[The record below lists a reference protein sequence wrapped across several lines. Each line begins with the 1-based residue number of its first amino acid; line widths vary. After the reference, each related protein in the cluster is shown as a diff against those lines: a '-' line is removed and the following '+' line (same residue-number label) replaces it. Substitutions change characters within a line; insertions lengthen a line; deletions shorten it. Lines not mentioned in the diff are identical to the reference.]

1 MKNIILAL
9 ILISFLASC
18 GPYSFSGAS
27 TGGISTVYIP
37 VFENETIEYGL
48 GEELTNKITAAIVA
62 DNTLK
67 VVNKD
72 EADAYIS
79 GKVIS
84 FKKSSETYNKE
95 DQVQE
100 YRVDV
105 TVNVSFVKPNGE
117 AVWEEPRISSFGVYQ
132 ADTETEDE
140 GKTQALEKLAEIIV
154 NRTVRNW

>member
-1 MKNIILAL
+1 VKKIMLA
-9 ILISFLASC
+9 IFLISSFVSC
-18 GPYSFSGAS
+18 GPYSFSGAT
-27 TGGISTVYIP
+27 TGGIKTVYIP

-48 GEELTNKITAAIVA
+48 GEELTNKITEAIVS

-67 VVNKD
+67 VVDKD
-72 EADAYIS
+72 AADAYIS

-84 FKKSSETYNKE
+84 FKKSSETYNIE

-100 YRVDV
+100 YRIDV
-105 TVNVSFVKPNGE
+105 AVNVSFIKPNGE
-117 AVWEEPRISSFGVYQ
+117 AIWEEPRISSFGVYQ

-140 GKTQALEKLAEIIV
+140 GKTEALEKLAEIIV

>member
-1 MKNIILAL
+1 VKNIILAL
-9 ILISFLASC
+9 LLISFLASC
-18 GPYSFSGAS
+18 GPYSFSGAT
-27 TGGISTVYIP
+27 TGGIETVYIP

-48 GEELTNKITAAIVA
+48 GEELTTKITSAIVA

-67 VVNKD
+67 VVDQND
-72 EADAYIS
+72 ADAFIS

-84 FKKSSETYNKE
+84 YKKSSETYNIQ

-105 TVNVSFVKPNGE
+105 AVNVSFVKPNGD
-117 AVWEEPRISSFGVYQ
+117 VIWEEPRISSFGVYE
-132 ADTETEDE
+132 AETETEDE
-140 GKTQALEKLAEIIV
+140 GKTEALEKLAEIIV

>member
-1 MKNIILAL
+1 VKNIILAF

-27 TGGISTVYIP
+27 TGGIRTVYIP
-37 VFENETIEYGL
+37 VFDNETIEYGL

-117 AVWEEPRISSFGVYQ
+117 AVWEDPRISSFGVYQ

>member
-1 MKNIILAL
+1 MKNIVLTLLLVA
-9 ILISFLASC
+9 FLASC

-27 TGGISTVYIP
+27 TGGIETVYIP
-37 VFENETIEYGL
+37 VFDNETIEYGL
-48 GEELTNKITAAIVA
+48 GEELTTKVTSAIVA

-67 VVNKD
+67 VVD
-72 EADAYIS
+72 RDDADAFIS

-84 FKKSSETYNKE
+84 YKKSSETYNIE

-105 TVNVSFVKPNGE
+105 AVNVSLVRPNGDV
-117 AVWEEPRISSFGVYQ
+117 VWEEPQISSFGVYQ

-140 GKTQALEKLAEIIV
+140 GKTEALEKLAEIIV